1 MTKIPA
7 LIASSLLAV
16 VSATAANKE
25 LLGTAK
31 TIVNLYDVEWNKER
45 QFDSEAELK
54 RMRTA
59 ISDSPLYTY
68 FRSVQKGSDIIL
80 KFHENRVFLE
90 SETISLTVYDPDDNG
105 VIYSEMRPLIDVD
118 NDIDRLVSHF
128 LSVVDSARAPY
139 RRAEEAIAEQ
149 KQREK
154 EALLATAPRGAT
166 LSQALQK
173 LKTGRISARPGGN
186 EGHLRQRSRS
196 RDQRTTFAGSER
208 RCR

>member
-68 FRSVQKGSDIIL
+68 FRSRRNLYLRSVQKGSDIIL

-139 RRAEEAIAEQ
+139 RRAE
-149 KQREK
+149 
-154 EALLATAPRGAT
+154 
-166 LSQALQK
+166 
-173 LKTGRISARPGGN
+173 
-186 EGHLRQRSRS
+186 
-196 RDQRTTFAGSER
+196 
-208 RCR
+208 